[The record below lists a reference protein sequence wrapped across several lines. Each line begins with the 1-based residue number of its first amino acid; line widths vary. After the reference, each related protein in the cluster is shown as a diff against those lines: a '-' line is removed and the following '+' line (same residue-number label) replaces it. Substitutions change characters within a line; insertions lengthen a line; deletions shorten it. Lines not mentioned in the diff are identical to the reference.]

1 MTYYVVYNR
10 KKDSKLIKN
19 GPYEHLDQAR
29 KSAIASL
36 VRGTPAYSWVSI
48 TIDSRWL
55 GTGKTGYVQDIS
67 KNLHGAR
74 VGGYFWEFEG
84 YKWLIDKKTGK
95 VYKDTKMKV

>member
-1 MTYYVVYNR
+1 MTYYTIYS
-10 KKDSKLIKN
+10 KKDGRQVRN

-36 VRGTPAYSWVSI
+36 VRGSPMGDYVAVSV
-48 TIDSRWL
+48 DSRWL
-55 GTGKTGYVQDIS
+55 GRNKVGYVEDIS

-84 YKWLIDKKTGK
+84 YRWLIDKKTGK